1 MQYGTQIGSLLTRAE
16 TQRLVV
22 DLYKQGMPIKEI
34 AAQVPV
40 CLATVYRWI
49 NLPKHK
55 NVKQKA
61 EPKTEDSSAGCD
73 SKKSGNTD
81 NINSETAL
89 LLSLIH
95 ILQTEYEVVSSA
107 PNPSEIGIDMGVKRF
122 ATLSNGDF
130 VEPLNAFKQEQEK
143 LAKLQRKLA
152 KMCIRDSPHGVRSAS
167 H

>member
-61 EPKTEDSSAGCD
+61 EPKTEDSSAGGD
-73 SKKSGNTD
+73 SKKSVNTD
-81 NINSETAL
+81 TAL
-89 LLSLIH
+89 LEAQIKELKAQLRAAE
-95 ILQTEYEVVSSA
+95 LKACAYETMVNVA
-107 PNPSEIGIDMGVKRF
+107 EKKFGIAIRKKHG
-122 ATLSNGDF
+122 A
-130 VEPLNAFKQEQEK
+130 KQ
-143 LAKLQRKLA
+143 
-152 KMCIRDSPHGVRSAS
+152 
-167 H
+167 

>member
-16 TQRLVV
+16 NTKACRRFVQT
-22 DLYKQGMPIKEI
+22 GNANKEI

-61 EPKTEDSSAGCD
+61 EPKTEDSSAGGD
-73 SKKSGNTD
+73 SKKSVNTD

-89 LLSLIH
+89 LEAQIKELKAQLRAAE
-95 ILQTEYEVVSSA
+95 LKACAYETMVNVAEKKFGIAIRKNMA
-107 PNPSEIGIDMGVKRF
+107 PNNRCP
-122 ATLSNGDF
+122 A
-130 VEPLNAFKQEQEK
+130 
-143 LAKLQRKLA
+143 
-152 KMCIRDSPHGVRSAS
+152 
-167 H
+167 

>member
-1 MQYGTQIGSLLTRAE
+1 MQYGTQIGSLLTRSE

-22 DLYKQGMPIKEI
+22 DLYNQGMPIKEI

-61 EPKTEDSSAGCD
+61 EPKTEDSSAGGD
-73 SKKSGNTD
+73 SKKSVNTD

-89 LLSLIH
+89 LEAQIKELKAQLRAAE
-95 ILQTEYEVVSSA
+95 LKACAYETMLNVA
-107 PNPSEIGIDMGVKRF
+107 EKKFGIAIRKKHG
-122 ATLSNGDF
+122 A
-130 VEPLNAFKQEQEK
+130 KQ
-143 LAKLQRKLA
+143 
-152 KMCIRDSPHGVRSAS
+152 
-167 H
+167 

>member
-1 MQYGTQIGSLLTRAE
+1 MKHRVKVTVLDMISLKLSCPRKSCLLRSQIMQYGTQIGSLLTRAE

-61 EPKTEDSSAGCD
+61 EPKTEDSSAGGD
-73 SKKSGNTD
+73 SKKSVNTD

-89 LLSLIH
+89 LEAQIKELKAQLRAAE
-95 ILQTEYEVVSSA
+95 LKACAYETMVNVA
-107 PNPSEIGIDMGVKRF
+107 EKKFGIAIRKKHG
-122 ATLSNGDF
+122 A
-130 VEPLNAFKQEQEK
+130 KQ
-143 LAKLQRKLA
+143 
-152 KMCIRDSPHGVRSAS
+152 
-167 H
+167 

>member
-61 EPKTEDSSAGCD
+61 EPKTEDSSAGGD
-73 SKKSGNTD
+73 SKKSVNTD

-89 LLSLIH
+89 LEAQIKELKAQLRAAEALMKLWLMSLKR
-95 ILQTEYEVVSSA
+95 SSA
-107 PNPSEIGIDMGVKRF
+107 SPYEKNMAPNNRCP
-122 ATLSNGDF
+122 A
-130 VEPLNAFKQEQEK
+130 
-143 LAKLQRKLA
+143 
-152 KMCIRDSPHGVRSAS
+152 
-167 H
+167 

>member
-61 EPKTEDSSAGCD
+61 EPKTEDSSAGGD
-73 SKKSGNTD
+73 SKKSVNTAAELKACAY
-81 NINSETAL
+81 ETMVNVA
-89 LLSLIH
+89 
-95 ILQTEYEVVSSA
+95 EKKF
-107 PNPSEIGIDMGVKRF
+107 GIAIRKKHG
-122 ATLSNGDF
+122 A
-130 VEPLNAFKQEQEK
+130 KQ
-143 LAKLQRKLA
+143 
-152 KMCIRDSPHGVRSAS
+152 
-167 H
+167 

>member
-1 MQYGTQIGSLLTRAE
+1 MQYGTQIGSLLTLAE

-22 DLYKQGMPIKEI
+22 DLYNQGMPIKEI

-61 EPKTEDSSAGCD
+61 EPKTEDSSAGGD
-73 SKKSGNTD
+73 SKKSVNTD

-89 LLSLIH
+89 LEAQIKELKACA
-95 ILQTEYEVVSSA
+95 YETMVNVA
-107 PNPSEIGIDMGVKRF
+107 EKKFGIAIRKKHG
-122 ATLSNGDF
+122 A
-130 VEPLNAFKQEQEK
+130 KQ
-143 LAKLQRKLA
+143 
-152 KMCIRDSPHGVRSAS
+152 
-167 H
+167 

>member
-22 DLYKQGMPIKEI
+22 DLYNQGMPIKEI

-61 EPKTEDSSAGCD
+61 EPKTEDSSAGGD
-73 SKKSGNTD
+73 SKKSVNTD

-89 LLSLIH
+89 LEAQIKELKAQLRAAGA
-95 ILQTEYEVVSSA
+95 YETMVNVA
-107 PNPSEIGIDMGVKRF
+107 EKKFGIAIRKKHG
-122 ATLSNGDF
+122 A
-130 VEPLNAFKQEQEK
+130 KQ
-143 LAKLQRKLA
+143 
-152 KMCIRDSPHGVRSAS
+152 
-167 H
+167 

>member
-61 EPKTEDSSAGCD
+61 EPKTEDSSAGGD
-73 SKKSGNTD
+73 SKKSVNTD

-89 LLSLIH
+89 L
-95 ILQTEYEVVSSA
+95 E
-107 PNPSEIGIDMGVKRF
+107 
-122 ATLSNGDF
+122 
-130 VEPLNAFKQEQEK
+130 EK
-143 LAKLQRKLA
+143 LLLSRIKKKIDFSQV
-152 KMCIRDSPHGVRSAS
+152 CERSSQWCELRYSQVQTA